1 MPVANGQARG
11 EIFDVKRYSVH
22 DGPGIR
28 TTVFFTGCPLNC
40 WWCHNPEGLRSPAAS
55 GKMAGESL
63 ESEGIERGFAGTVT
77 VSAVMEEVLRDR
89 VYYDQS
95 GGGVTFSGGE
105 PLMQPDFLTALLKA
119 SREEGLHTAVD
130 TSGFASEAVLRS
142 IMPLVDVF
150 LFDLKLMDGAL
161 HKKYTGVSNE
171 SILANLKLLAGTGCA
186 VQLRLPVIPGITD
199 TQANLDA
206 VAGFAL
212 EHMKCRRISLLPY
225 HRTAEAKYAR
235 LGLENRMQGTKPPSN
250 EHMGEVRRHFEEQG
264 FEVRIGG

>member
-1 MPVANGQARG
+1 MPGAKAQSKGD
-11 EIFDVKRYSVH
+11 IFDVKRYSVH

-28 TTVFFTGCPLNC
+28 TTVFLTGCPLSC
-40 WWCHNPEGLRSPAAS
+40 WWCHNPEGLRCPADGGPAQ
-55 GKMAGESL
+55 EPL

-77 VSAVMEEVLRDR
+77 VSTVMEEVLRDR

-105 PLMQPDFLTALLKA
+105 PLMQPGFLVALLEA
-119 SREEGLHTAVD
+119 SRRQGLHTAVD
-130 TSGFASEAVLRS
+130 TSGFANDAVIRS
-142 IMPLVDVF
+142 VMPLVDVF
-150 LFDLKLMDGAL
+150 LFDLKLMDDAL
-161 HKKYTGVSNE
+161 HRRHMGVSNDP
-171 SILANLKLLAGTGCA
+171 ILGNLRLLGGSAST

-206 VAGFAL
+206 VARFAL
-212 EHMKCRRISLLPY
+212 EHTKCRRISLLPY

-235 LGLENRMQGTKPPSN
+235 LSLENRMQGTKPPSG
-250 EHMGEVRRHFEEQG
+250 ERLEEVRRHFERNG